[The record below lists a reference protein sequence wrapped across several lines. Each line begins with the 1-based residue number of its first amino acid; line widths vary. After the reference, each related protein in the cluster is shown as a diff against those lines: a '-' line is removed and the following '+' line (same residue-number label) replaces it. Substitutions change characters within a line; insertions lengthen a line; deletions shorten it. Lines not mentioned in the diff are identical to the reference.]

1 MSGRP
6 ELVGQGAATG
16 GGPARHGVR
25 TLLIMVGIFAAPV
38 LAAWFFYF
46 NPQYLPS
53 ARGNLGE
60 LISPVVAV
68 PVDLRLTTPAGVS
81 LDRARFDGKWTLV
94 YLGGSDCSDAC
105 RLRLRDLRQIRLA
118 LGDGSLSV
126 ERLLILTDAGAAP
139 IGVALAKEFGGMEVA
154 MTDQT
159 GAAWLIGALGEG
171 PQALGRVYLLDPM
184 GNLMMRYASDAPAK
198 DVLKDMGRLIKASKN
213 WIKGAGYGHK

>member
-6 ELVGQGAATG
+6 EQTGTGAGA
-16 GGPARHGVR
+16 GPARRGHR
-25 TLLIMVGIFAAPV
+25 SLLIMVGVFAAPV

-53 ARGNLGE
+53 GRGNLGS

-68 PVDLRLTTPAGVS
+68 PADLRLTTPGGAA
-81 LDRARFDGKWTLV
+81 LDRSQLEGKWTLV
-94 YLGGSDCSDAC
+94 YLGGGDCPDAC
-105 RLRLRDLRQIRLA
+105 RERLHDLRQIRLA

-126 ERLLILTDAGAAP
+126 ERLLILTDPGAA
-139 IGVALAKEFGGMEVA
+139 A
-154 MTDQT
+154 T
-159 GAAWLIGALGEG
+159 GAVLAEEFDGMRVAVTDEAGVAWLIGALGQG
-171 PQALGRVYLLDPM
+171 PEALGRVYILDPM

-198 DVLKDMGRLIKASKN
+198 EVLKDMGRLIKASKN

>member
-6 ELVGQGAATG
+6 EETG
-16 GGPARHGVR
+16 KDAVAVSARRGVR
-25 TLLIMVGIFAAPV
+25 PLLIMVGIFAAPV

-53 ARGNLGE
+53 ARGNVGE

-68 PVDLRLTTPAGVS
+68 PADLRLTTPAGVA
-81 LDRARFDGKWTLV
+81 LDRTRLEGKWTLV
-94 YLGGSDCSDAC
+94 YLAGGGCPDAC
-105 RLRLRDLRQIRLA
+105 RLRLHDLRQIRLA

-126 ERLLILTDAGAAP
+126 ERLLILTDPGAAAT
-139 IGVALAKEFGGMEVA
+139 GAALAKEFDGMGVA
-154 MTDQT
+154 VTDEA
-159 GAAWLIGALGEG
+159 GAVWLIGALGQG
-171 PQALGRVYLLDPM
+171 PEALGRVYILDPM